1 MSEHDEHAGEPGP
14 IVSEAHAIGAG
25 APVNETGR
33 PTQAQLDMANIAMY
47 GECRKRSRLAGR
59 PLCHDWHPAGQ
70 PVQTSVSFVI
80 TRVCCYCAPEG
91 ITILV
96 RTTMVEQQI
105 RAEAE
110 RHGQRLVFE
119 QVVQR
124 GAGLVLPG
132 QAGFTIPP
140 GGG

>member
-1 MSEHDEHAGEPGP
+1 MSEHDEHAQEPGP
-14 IVSEAHAIGAG
+14 IISGPHAIGAA
-25 APVNETGR
+25 APGNGTGR
-33 PTQAQLDMANIAMY
+33 PSQSSVELAQIAAY

-70 PVQTSVSFVI
+70 PVQTPQSIVI

-91 ITILV
+91 VTILV
-96 RTTMVEQQI
+96 RTSLNEAQI
-105 RAEAE
+105 QAEAA

-119 QVVQR
+119 QIVQR
-124 GAGLVLPG
+124 GAGLLLPG
-132 QAGFTIPP
+132 QAGYAAPP